1 MKTKFKP
8 RFLQLLYSKFFGK
21 SLQQPLQSDNEVST
35 IEGFT
40 PTEFISNLK
49 SIESIYSLSFYI
61 SDTDCDD
68 QQIPKEQFE
77 ESVNKLTVSIIDAIG
92 GLTVQ
97 NATGYYKTIEGK
109 TITEQV
115 KIFSMYFF
123 DPSIPIQKLECIFN
137 NYFEYA
143 RWSRQESVLMSV
155 DNRTMIIYI

>member
-21 SLQQPLQSDNEVST
+21 SLQQPLQSNNEAST

-40 PTEFISNLK
+40 PVQFISHLK

-68 QQIPKEQFE
+68 QQIPSEQFE
-77 ESVNKLTVSIIDAIG
+77 DSVHKLTVSIIDAIG

-97 NATGYYKTIEGK
+97 SATGYYKTIGGK

-115 KIFSMYFF
+115 KIFSLYLF
-123 DPSIPIQKLECIFN
+123 DPSIPIQKLESIFN
-137 NYFEYA
+137 NYFDYA
-143 RWSRQESVLMSV
+143 KWSRQESVLMTV
-155 DNRTMIIYI
+155 DNRTIIVYI